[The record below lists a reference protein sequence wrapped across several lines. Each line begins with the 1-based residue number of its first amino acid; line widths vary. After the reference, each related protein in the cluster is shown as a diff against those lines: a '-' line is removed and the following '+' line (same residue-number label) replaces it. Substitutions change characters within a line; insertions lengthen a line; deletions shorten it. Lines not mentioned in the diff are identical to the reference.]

1 MKTIPL
7 IRLILAGLLL
17 AAASPTLPAQP
28 TDMPPR
34 RPAGGLPPERPP
46 IPMDGRFM
54 QPGPQ
59 NLVLRVLTDEQRA
72 SFRQAMEGQRD
83 KLRELE
89 PQLFEARKELT
100 LASVAEKFDENLV
113 RTKALAVAR
122 LDAEISVLRAKAL
135 SQIKPPLSAG
145 QIEQLKNPP
154 AGNNLP
160 NRALRGAEGSPSIRP
175 QQRSAQRDENDLP
188 APPPARP

>member
-7 IRLILAGLLL
+7 IRLILAGLWL
-17 AAASPTLPAQP
+17 AAASPALQAQP
-28 TDMPPR
+28 TDLPPR
-34 RPAGGLPPERPP
+34 PPAGGLPPERPP
-46 IPMDGRFM
+46 VDGRFM

-113 RTKALAVAR
+113 RAKALAVAK

-135 SQIKPPLSAG
+135 SQIKPPLSAE

-160 NRALRGAEGSPSIRP
+160 NRALRGAEGGPSIRP